1 MSNTK
6 KTDFKASVQYAYH
19 FENPEPKFFT
29 QIPNI
34 IDHLTYTIGKGK
46 DKVTKRLSIY
56 AKELYRIIKMIASE
70 NGKCWSKGETLALRM
85 GCSTGK
91 VSQAMK
97 ELLMP
102 MDQLDGSPLIKEE
115 RRYKQV
121 VRDDGTKFA
130 VPLCTRTIVCVW
142 RWNNAF
148 MATVKF
154 QNQYG
159 ETDEVMNDT
168 DSCGETVGGTDSC
181 GETASR
187 VTVSCGEANN
197 NLSKNIPL
205 LKEQQPTESD
215 DPDPVCLSKIEKRI
229 LSLSEAQRK
238 VFEYLIKNDFSEKV
252 SLDMCKKYSPI
263 EMQKAS
269 EYFVKQNTKN
279 KIKGRQIPNMQG
291 YFVSILQGRYWENS
305 KL

>member
-1 MSNTK
+1 MSKSK
-6 KTDFKASVQYAYH
+6 KEPISPTEQYAYH

-34 IDHLTYTIGKGK
+34 IDHLTYTIVKDGKK
-46 DKVTKRLSIY
+46 TTERLSIY

-70 NGKCWSKGETLALRM
+70 DGKCWSKGETLALRM

-115 RRYKQV
+115 RRYKQMV
-121 VRDDGTKFA
+121 KDNGVKFA
-130 VPLCTRTIVCVW
+130 APLCTRTIVCVW

-159 ETDEVMNDT
+159 YTDEVMNET
-168 DSCGETVGGTDSC
+168 DSCGETVGGTDSY

-215 DPDPVCLSKIEKRI
+215 DPDPVCLSKIEKAI
-229 LSLSEAQRK
+229 MSLSAEQRNS
-238 VFEYLIKNDFSEKV
+238 FEGLIKSDFEEKAAID
-252 SLDMCKKYSPI
+252 LAKKYSPV
-263 EMQKAS
+263 EFTKAFEYFKKQKAKNKS
-269 EYFVKQNTKN
+269 KGNQIEDERAYFVG
-279 KIKGRQIPNMQG
+279 ILKGK
-291 YFVSILQGRYWENS
+291 YWQNS

>member
-1 MSNTK
+1 MSKSK
-6 KTDFKASVQYAYH
+6 KEPISAAEQYAYH

-102 MDQLDGSPLIKEE
+102 IDQLDGSPLIKEE
-115 RRYKQV
+115 RRYKQQI
-121 VRDDGTKFA
+121 RDNGTKFA
-130 VPLCTRTIVCVW
+130 VPLCTRTIVCIW
-142 RWNNAF
+142 KWNNAF

-168 DSCGETVGGTDSC
+168 DSCGET
-181 GETASR
+181 ASR
-187 VTVSCGEANN
+187 VTDSCGEANN
-197 NLSKNIPL
+197 NLSNKIPL
-205 LKEQQPTESD
+205 LKEQQLTESD

-229 LSLSEAQRK
+229 LS
-238 VFEYLIKNDFSEKV
+238 FSENQRYCLEFLLKNGFKEK
-252 SLDMCKKYSPI
+252 SALDLCEKYSPDEI
-263 EMQKAS
+263 GKAS
-269 EYFVKQNTKN
+269 TYFNKQNAKN
-279 KIKGRQIPNMQG
+279 KSKGKMIEDQCG
-291 YFVSILQGRYWENS
+291 YFVGILKGRYWENS